1 MTITNKVRF
10 TLSDQELLEINT
22 ALDTLYR
29 ILAPKTISLTPKQR
43 RGLAKIGDKTFAFA
57 EKALELGNQNPDFVP
72 SYVNIEEANID
83 FQGLKLLRMLDRKV
97 DALSQLLTDTQTQ
110 SGNEAFTVARGTYDQ
125 IKYIV
130 KEVGSVES
138 QKAKEELRSRFP
150 KNPTK
155 AKGSEASSEN

>member
-57 EKALELGNQNPDFVP
+57 EKALELGIKIP
-72 SYVNIEEANID
+72 I
-83 FQGLKLLRMLDRKV
+83 
-97 DALSQLLTDTQTQ
+97 LSLHM
-110 SGNEAFTVARGTYDQ
+110 
-125 IKYIV
+125 
-130 KEVGSVES
+130 
-138 QKAKEELRSRFP
+138 
-150 KNPTK
+150 
-155 AKGSEASSEN
+155 